1 MRTTIP
7 NCSSQAS
14 LARSSFIL
22 VCHKTLSLVTL
33 DISNPRYQVSRTQCT
48 ALATD
53 DGRAHFEGYVSD
65 MVSTVDLSTTYSQ
78 SHSRLLYERNGSS
91 HSDTVLTS
99 RSMQPSEPTQ
109 IPLSAMPHANLLA
122 GLF

>member
-65 MVSTVDLSTTYSQ
+65 M
-78 SHSRLLYERNGSS
+78 
-91 HSDTVLTS
+91 
-99 RSMQPSEPTQ
+99 PSEPTQ